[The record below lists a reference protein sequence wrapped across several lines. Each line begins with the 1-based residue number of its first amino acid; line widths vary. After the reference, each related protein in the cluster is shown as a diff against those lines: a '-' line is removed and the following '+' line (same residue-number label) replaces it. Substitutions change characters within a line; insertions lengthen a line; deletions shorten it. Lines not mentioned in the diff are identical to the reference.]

1 MSKFVCVLVVLAL
14 TVFLPSSSQAADEHV
29 TVLTATNFEEY
40 VGGERAAL
48 VEFYAP
54 WCGHCKKLAPE
65 YEKLGEALKGQKGVL
80 IAKVDCDDHKSV
92 CSKFGIQGFPTIKW
106 FPKGSLE
113 PKDYSGGRTTD
124 ALLEFVNIEAG
135 TRGKVTS
142 ASSEVVVLTPS
153 NFDKVVLDRTKDVL
167 VEFYAPWCGHC
178 KSLAPVYEKVA
189 AAFKSEKDVVVAN
202 VDADAHKEL
211 GSRFGVSGYPTL
223 KFFPKENKDGE
234 DYDGGRD
241 LNSFVEFFN
250 KKAGTSRTPSGALS
264 DDAGILL
271 AFDEILTEFL
281 AAKPEERGDI
291 LVKGEETAA
300 SLEGK
305 AAGYGQVYLKAFKSI
320 ISKGE
325 GYAKKEA
332 DRLARILSGSVS
344 PNKVDEF
351 TVKKNI
357 LSSIASKQ

>member
-1 MSKFVCVLVVLAL
+1 MAPLKVLLCVLAVGL
-14 TVFLPSSSQAADEHV
+14 TVSSLCQAADEHV
-29 TVLTATNFEEY
+29 TVLTSANFEDF
-40 VGGERAAL
+40 VGGDKAAL

-54 WCGHCKKLAPE
+54 WCGHCKRLAPE
-65 YEKLGEALKGQKGVL
+65 YEKLGEALKGQKGVV

-124 ALLEFVNIEAG
+124 ALLEFVNNEAG
-135 TRGKVTS
+135 TKGKVTT
-142 ASSEVVVLTPS
+142 APSEVVILTPA
-153 NFDKVVLDRTKDVL
+153 NFDKIVLDPSKDVL
-167 VEFYAPWCGHC
+167 VEFFAPWCGHC
-178 KSLAPVYEKVA
+178 KSLAPVFEKAA
-189 AAFKSEKDVVVAN
+189 AAFKSEKDVVVAS
-202 VDADAHKEL
+202 VDADAHKDL

-223 KFFPKENKDGE
+223 KFFPKDNKDGE

-241 LNSFVEFFN
+241 LNSFVEFLN
-250 KKAGTSRTPSGALS
+250 KKAGTFRTSSGALT
-264 DDAGILL
+264 DDAGVLS
-271 AFDEILTEFL
+271 AFDEVLDEFL
-281 AAKPEERGDI
+281 AAKPEERNDI
-291 LVKGEETAA
+291 LAKGEKTAA

-305 AAGYGQVYLKAFKSI
+305 AAGYGQVYLKALKSI
-320 ISKGE
+320 IAKGE

-332 DRLARILSGSVS
+332 DRLARILSGSVN

-357 LSSIASKQ
+357 LSSIVEKQ